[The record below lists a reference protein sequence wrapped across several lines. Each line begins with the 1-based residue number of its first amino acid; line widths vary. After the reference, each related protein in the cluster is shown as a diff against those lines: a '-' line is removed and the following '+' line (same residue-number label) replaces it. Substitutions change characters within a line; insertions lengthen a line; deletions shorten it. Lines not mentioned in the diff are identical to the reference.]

1 VLTRRDCIERL
12 LIGVPLLL
20 GGCRRPPPETLVDPS
35 AGRLHAR
42 PGESSTIHLPS
53 RATPPRVQ
61 PLVIGGRRDGA
72 FYVSSSYRANAPAP
86 LIVFLHGAG
95 SSGRE
100 VIEHLT
106 SHADQTG
113 SVVVAPDSREDTWS
127 FGSGDEA
134 EDVAF
139 IDDTLEAAFSTYP
152 IDPLRIGIGGFSD
165 GASAALSLGL
175 VNGDLF
181 SAICA
186 FSPGFIE
193 TSAPL
198 LGSPRIFISHGSA
211 DDILPVERCG
221 RRIASALQAA
231 GYRVTYREFEG
242 GHTVPPEIGRAGLD
256 SLVGATR

>member
-20 GGCRRPPPETLVDPS
+20 GGCLERSVQTL
-35 AGRLHAR
+35 AWGRLHAR
-42 PGESSTIHLPS
+42 PDETSSLHLPP
-53 RATPPRVQ
+53 AAKPPRAQ
-61 PLVIGGRRDGA
+61 PLVLGGRRDGA
-72 FYVSSSYRANAPAP
+72 FYVPSSYRANAP

-95 SSGRE
+95 GSGRD

-106 SHADQTG
+106 SHADETG
-113 SVVVAPDSREDTWS
+113 SVILAPDSREETWG
-127 FGSGDEA
+127 FVAGNEA
-134 EDVAF
+134 EDVSF
-139 IDDTLEAAFSTYP
+139 IDDALEAAFSTYS

-175 VNGDLF
+175 MNGDLF

-186 FSPGFIE
+186 FSPGFIN

-198 LGSPRIFISHGSA
+198 MGRPRIFISHGSE
-211 DDILPVERCG
+211 DDILPIERCG
-221 RRIASALQAA
+221 RRIASALKDA
-231 GYRVTYREFEG
+231 GYRVTYHEFDG

-256 SLVGATR
+256 SLVSARP